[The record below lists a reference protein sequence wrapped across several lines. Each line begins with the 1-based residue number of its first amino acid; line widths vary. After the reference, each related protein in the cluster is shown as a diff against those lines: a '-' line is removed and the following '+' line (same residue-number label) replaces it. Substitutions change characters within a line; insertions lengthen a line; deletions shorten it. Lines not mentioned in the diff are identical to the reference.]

1 MHTRQCTRSVMCMT
15 GSEEIDWDATL
26 YKYEQIAQVLSERI
40 GTGVYPPQTVLS
52 EVALEQEFG
61 VARPTVRLA
70 MKLLREQG
78 LIVTRRGKGSIV
90 VRRDSGGG

>member
-1 MHTRQCTRSVMCMT
+1 M
-15 GSEEIDWDATL
+15 EWDATL
-26 YKYEQIAQVLSERI
+26 YKYEQIAQILSERI
-40 GTGVYPPQTVLS
+40 RTGVYPPQTVLS

-90 VRRDSGGG
+90 VRRDDAEA

>member
-1 MHTRQCTRSVMCMT
+1 MT
-15 GSEEIDWDATL
+15 GSEEIEWDATL
-26 YKYEQIAQVLSERI
+26 YKYEQIAQILSERI
-40 GTGVYPPQTVLS
+40 RTGVYPPQTVLS

-90 VRRDSGGG
+90 VRRDDAEA